1 MVMLTERRRCEVF
14 VRFGSVKSSVRVER
28 VSLLLGFSLL
38 PCVSAADE
46 AQGSFTSHLHFEL
59 I

>member
-1 MVMLTERRRCEVF
+1 MLTERRRCEVF